1 MERGDPGPCTEPV
14 MSMKFVYLDHAATTA
29 LRPEVREAMSPYL
42 DERFG
47 NPSSMHRWGRQ
58 ARNALEQAR
67 EQLAGAIGAHRREI
81 VFTGGGTEADNLAIL
96 GRWRSACRSSL
107 AGRSGVAG
115 GTASAGSLGRTGSPD
130 RFGGAVVCS
139 AIEHKAV
146 GAAAQC
152 AAEEGADLITLA
164 VDSDGRVEVD
174 AVLEALKARPC
185 VVSVMWANNEV
196 GTIQPIAEIG
206 ARCREADVVFHTDAV
221 QSFAKLRVRVD
232 ETPCDLLSLSAHK
245 IAGPKGIG
253 ALFIREGTVVL
264 PLVYGGGQE
273 RELRPGT
280 ENVASAVGFALAAE
294 LAAAEQEEESARL
307 GALRS
312 RLQQGLRRI
321 LPELIVN
328 GPADGVLPNILNVTV
343 PGADQEGLLIGLDL
357 EGIAASGASACQS
370 GTIQP
375 SHVLAAMGRARVGD
389 ASVRLSLGRTTT
401 PEEIEFAV
409 AAFGRVVEQLR
420 VEAL

>member
-1 MERGDPGPCTEPV
+1 
-14 MSMKFVYLDHAATTA
+14 MSMKFVYLDHAATTP

-42 DERFG
+42 DEQFG

-67 EQLAGAIGAHRREI
+67 EQLAGAIGAKRREI

-96 GRWRSACRSSL
+96 GRWRSVCRSNR
-107 AGRSGVAG
+107 GGGGWPGGPAG
-115 GTASAGSLGRTGSPD
+115 GGSTRRSRGWD
-130 RFGGAVVCS
+130 RFGGAIVCS

-146 GAAAQC
+146 GASAQC
-152 AAEEGADLITLA
+152 AAEEGAELITLA
-164 VDSDGRVEVD
+164 VDGDGRVEMD

-196 GTIQPIAEIG
+196 GTIEPIAEIG

-253 ALFIREGTVVL
+253 ALFIREGTAVL

-273 RELRPGT
+273 RDIRPGT

-294 LAAAEQEEESARL
+294 LAAAEQEEEAARL

-312 RLQQGLRRI
+312 RLLQGLRRI

-343 PGADQEGLLIGLDL
+343 PGADQEGMLIGLDL

-375 SHVLAAMGRARVGD
+375 SHVLAAMGRARTGD

-401 PEEIEFAV
+401 PEEIELAV
-409 AAFGRVVEQLR
+409 AAFGRVVDQLR